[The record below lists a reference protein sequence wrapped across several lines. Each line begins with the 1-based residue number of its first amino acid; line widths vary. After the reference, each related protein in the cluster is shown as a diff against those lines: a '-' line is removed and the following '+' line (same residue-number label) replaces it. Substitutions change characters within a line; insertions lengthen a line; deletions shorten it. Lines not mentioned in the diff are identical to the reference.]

1 MATNCMDKYKNEF
14 TIKFARIM
22 QQQLD
27 IWKDVQKS
35 NRFSLLN
42 LKSFGFYF
50 FIAAFGMIPGR
61 NEHNY
66 DLNFHLILAAV
77 CFVTAVIANIHN
89 TNKIYQN
96 IIKAT
101 LFPQL
106 LKIFGN
112 LQYRSSRSLTS
123 MLNASNII
131 LDDEETDNAAS
142 LATKTIDNNIIYDIK
157 NSVFQNSQ
165 LYNKKITERT
175 DDDAFY
181 GMYNDVALTMVETD
195 FGWNAKDK
203 YRTYHRMF
211 KGLAMRFKMNKE
223 IKSRVLILTKFSMT
237 KIPKGYEKVKLESVR
252 FNKKYDVWV
261 DSRSATGQGQIEAR
275 YLLNTAFLE
284 RLMQIQ
290 TSFRV
295 HQMCCSIFGNSMLV
309 MLHTRKDLFEMNHL
323 FGKIDDINQYKH
335 LFNEFA
341 SVLSFIDVLNLSSRT
356 GL

>member
-1 MATNCMDKYKNEF
+1 MPADCMDKYKNDF
-14 TIKFARIM
+14 AIKFAKIM

-27 IWKDVQKS
+27 IWKDVQNS
-35 NRFSLLN
+35 NRLSLLS
-42 LKSFGFYF
+42 LQSFGFYF
-50 FIAAFGMIPGR
+50 FIAALGMVPGK

-66 DLNFHLILAAV
+66 DLKFHLILAAV
-77 CFVTAVIANIHN
+77 CFVGAVIANIHS
-89 TNKIYQN
+89 TNKIYQDT
-96 IIKAT
+96 IKAT

-112 LQYRSSRSLTS
+112 LQYRSSSSLS
-123 MLNASNII
+123 SILNSCII
-131 LDDEETDNAAS
+131 DEKEIDNATD
-142 LATKTIDNNIIYDIK
+142 LANTNIDNLVLYDIK
-157 NSVFQNSQ
+157 NSIFQDSQ
-165 LYNKKITERT
+165 LYDKIITSRT

-181 GMYNDVALTMVETD
+181 GTYNDVALTMVETD

-211 KGLAMRFKMNKE
+211 KGLAMRFKMNKK

-237 KIPKGYEKVKLESVR
+237 KIPKGFEKVELESVK

-261 DSRSATGQGQIEAR
+261 DSQSAEGQGQIEAR

-284 RLMQIQ
+284 RLMKLQ

-295 HQMCCSIFGNSMLV
+295 SKMCCSVFGDSMLI

-323 FGKIDDINQYKH
+323 FGRIDDVHQYKH
-335 LFNEFA
+335 LFDEFA
-341 SVLSFIDVLNLSSRT
+341 SVLSFIDVLNLSSKT
-356 GL
+356 KL

>member
-1 MATNCMDKYKNEF
+1 MPADCMDKYKNDF
-14 TIKFARIM
+14 AIKFAKIM

-27 IWKDVQKS
+27 IWKDVQNS
-35 NRFSLLN
+35 NRLSLLS
-42 LKSFGFYF
+42 LQSFGFYF
-50 FIAAFGMIPGR
+50 FIAALGMVPGK

-66 DLNFHLILAAV
+66 NLKFHLILAAV
-77 CFVTAVIANIHN
+77 CFIAAVISNIHS
-89 TNKIYQN
+89 TNKTYQDT
-96 IIKAT
+96 IKAT
-101 LFPQL
+101 LFPEL

-112 LQYRSSRSLTS
+112 LQYRSSSSLTS
-123 MLNASNII
+123 KLNASSII
-131 LDDEETDNAAS
+131 LDDETDNAAS
-142 LATKTIDNNIIYDIK
+142 LARKTTDNNIIYDIK
-157 NSVFQNSQ
+157 SSVFQNSQ
-165 LYNKKITERT
+165 LYDKKITERT

-181 GMYNDVALTMVETD
+181 GTYNDVALTMVETD
-195 FGWNAKDK
+195 FGWNAKDR

-211 KGLAMRFKMNKE
+211 KGLAMRFKMNKK

-237 KIPKGYEKVKLESVR
+237 KIPKGFEKVELESVK
-252 FNKKYDVWV
+252 FNKKYNVWV
-261 DSRSATGQGQIEAR
+261 DSQSAKGEGQIEAR

-323 FGKIDDINQYKH
+323 FGRIDDTTQYRH

-341 SVLSFIDVLNLSSRT
+341 SVLSFIDVLNLSSKT
-356 GL
+356 KL

>member
-1 MATNCMDKYKNEF
+1 MLADCMDKYKNDF
-14 TIKFARIM
+14 AIKFAKIM

-27 IWKDVQKS
+27 IWKDVQNS
-35 NRFSLLN
+35 NRLSLLS
-42 LKSFGFYF
+42 LQSFGFYF
-50 FIAAFGMIPGR
+50 FIATLGMVPGK

-66 DLNFHLILAAV
+66 NLKFHLILAAV
-77 CFVTAVIANIHN
+77 CFVGAVIANIHS
-89 TNKIYQN
+89 TNKIYQDT
-96 IIKAT
+96 IKAT
-101 LFPQL
+101 LFPEL

-112 LQYRSSRSLTS
+112 LQYRSSSSLTS
-123 MLNASNII
+123 KLNASSII
-131 LDDEETDNAAS
+131 LDDETDNAAS
-142 LATKTIDNNIIYDIK
+142 LARKTTDNNIIYDIK
-157 NSVFQNSQ
+157 SSVFQNSQ
-165 LYNKKITERT
+165 LYDKKITERT

-181 GMYNDVALTMVETD
+181 GTYNDVALTMVETD
-195 FGWNAKDK
+195 FGWNAKDR

-211 KGLAMRFKMNKE
+211 KGLAMRFKINKK

-237 KIPKGYEKVKLESVR
+237 KIPKGFEKVELESVK
-252 FNKKYDVWV
+252 FNKKYNVWV
-261 DSRSATGQGQIEAR
+261 DSQSAKGEGQIEAR

-323 FGKIDDINQYKH
+323 FGRIDDVNQYKH

-341 SVLSFIDVLNLSSRT
+341 SVLSFIDVLNLSSKT
-356 GL
+356 KL

>member
-1 MATNCMDKYKNEF
+1 MPADCMDKYKNDF
-14 TIKFARIM
+14 AIKFAKIM
-22 QQQLD
+22 EKRL
-27 IWKDVQKS
+27 WLWLETQKS
-35 NRFSLLN
+35 NRLSLIS

-50 FIAAFGMIPGR
+50 FIAALGMVPGK

-66 DLNFHLILAAV
+66 DLKFHLILAAV
-77 CFVTAVIANIHN
+77 CFVGAVIANIHS
-89 TNKIYQN
+89 TNKIYQDT
-96 IIKAT
+96 IKAT

-112 LQYRSSRSLTS
+112 LQYRPKSSLTS
-123 MLNASNII
+123 VLNSCII
-131 LDDEETDNAAS
+131 DEKETDNAAA
-142 LATKTIDNNIIYDIK
+142 LAKTNIDNLVLYDIK
-157 NSVFQNSQ
+157 NSIFQDSQ
-165 LYNKKITERT
+165 LYDKIITSRT

-181 GMYNDVALTMVETD
+181 GIYNDVGITIVETD

-203 YRTYHRMF
+203 YRTYHSMF
-211 KGLAMRFKMNKE
+211 KGAAMRFKMNKQ

-237 KIPKGYEKVKLESVR
+237 KIPKGYEKVELESVK

-261 DSRSATGQGQIEAR
+261 DSQSAEGQGQIEAR

-284 RLMQIQ
+284 RLMKLQ

-295 HQMCCSIFGNSMLV
+295 SKMCCSVFGDSMLI

-323 FGKIDDINQYKH
+323 FGRIDDTTQYRH

-341 SVLSFIDVLNLSSRT
+341 SVLSFIDVLNLSSKT
-356 GL
+356 KL

>member
-1 MATNCMDKYKNEF
+1 MPADCMDKYKNDF
-14 TIKFARIM
+14 AIKFAKIM
-22 QQQLD
+22 EKRL
-27 IWKDVQKS
+27 WLWLETQKS
-35 NRFSLLN
+35 NRLSLIS

-50 FIAAFGMIPGR
+50 FIALFGMIPGR

-66 DLNFHLILAAV
+66 DLKFHLILAAV
-77 CFVTAVIANIHN
+77 CFIVAVISNIHT
-89 TNKIYQN
+89 TNKTYQDT
-96 IIKAT
+96 IKAT
-101 LFPQL
+101 LFPEL

-112 LQYRSSRSLTS
+112 LQYRSSSSLTS
-123 MLNASNII
+123 MLNASKII

-142 LATKTIDNNIIYDIK
+142 PATKTTDNNIIYDIK
-157 NSVFQNSQ
+157 SSVFQNSQ
-165 LYNKKITERT
+165 LYDKKITERT

-181 GMYNDVALTMVETD
+181 GTYNDVALTMVETD

-211 KGLAMRFKMNKE
+211 KGLAMRFKMNKK

-237 KIPKGYEKVKLESVR
+237 KIPKGFEKVELESVQ
-252 FNKKYDVWV
+252 FNKRYNVWV
-261 DSRSATGQGQIEAR
+261 DSQSAKGQGQIEAR
-275 YLLNTAFLE
+275 YLLNTVFLE

-295 HQMCCSIFGNSMLV
+295 HQMCCSIYNDTMLV

-323 FGKIDDINQYKH
+323 FGRIDDVTQYKH

-341 SVLSFIDVLNLSSRT
+341 SVLSFIDVLNLSSKT
-356 GL
+356 KL